1 MHQWVDG
8 MLNINGISKSTK
20 GDEGIDGRNG
30 SFVPLIKD
38 CHHYKT
44 LCVTCPFVLLQCVGT
59 HHFVV

>member
-30 SFVPLIKD
+30 LFVTLIRE
-38 CHHYKT
+38 CHQYKT
-44 LCVTCPFVLLQCVGT
+44 FCVNAHLYFCSV
-59 HHFVV
+59 